1 MSPEMKKKT
10 QQMLG
15 ELIHIVVVFGDL
27 LNVEN
32 VIALSLPPSL
42 FSHVREL
49 LTNAYTQTTKRKF
62 PVQRDQV
69 SIPAV
74 LRSHALDIEPR
85 LPIVQVRQPFP
96 VATPLFRTRTPSQT
110 WALRWKSIY
119 DIGHRRA

>member
-15 ELIHIVVVFGDL
+15 ELIHFVVVFGDL

-32 VIALSLPPSL
+32 VIALSLPSL
-42 FSHVREL
+42 FSHVHEL
-49 LTNAYTQTTKRKF
+49 LTNAYTQTTKREF

-85 LPIVQVRQPFP
+85 LPIVQVRQPLP
-96 VATPLFRTRTPSQT
+96 VFLPLYFEHE
-110 WALRWKSIY
+110 
-119 DIGHRRA
+119 GHHRLGH